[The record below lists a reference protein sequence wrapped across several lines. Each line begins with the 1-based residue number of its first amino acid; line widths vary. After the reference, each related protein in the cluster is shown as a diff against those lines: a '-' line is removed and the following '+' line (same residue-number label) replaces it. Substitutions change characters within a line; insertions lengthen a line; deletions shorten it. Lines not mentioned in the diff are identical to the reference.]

1 MKICKFVLIIILIL
15 ATFSPICFADDYSY
29 TDEIEESNILDTY
42 IESSKEPITN
52 SKNIV
57 VIDRKTLSVLYEK
70 SAYEKVPMAST
81 TKIMTCIIALENSDL
96 SKIVTI
102 SKKASS
108 IHGSTLGIKENMQ
121 ISMKDLLYG
130 LMLRSGNDCA
140 VAIAEE
146 ISGSVENFS
155 NLMNNKA
162 KELNLSNTNFVT
174 PHGLD
179 DPNHFTTAYELA
191 LLTNYALK
199 NETFKEIVN
208 TKTYTFLFDGYSKT
222 INNTNE
228 LLGNVT
234 GVYGVKTGFTFEAG
248 RCLVS
253 ACNQNNL
260 DIITVVLGANTKKIR
275 TQDSYNLIKYVC
287 NNFQYIN
294 VSKTINENFEKF
306 NSYIQNSIILEKTS
320 TLPKLKLETLQN
332 YNFPLKTD
340 GNLKLNTK
348 IYTIKN
354 FSHKLTFG
362 EQVGTLYLYNNIDL
376 LCESKIFLDNKLE
389 KNDYRYYFREILK
402 CFK

>member
-1 MKICKFVLIIILIL
+1 MKICKIFLIIILL
-15 ATFSPICFADDYSY
+15 TNTLSPISFADDYSY
-29 TDEIEESNILDTY
+29 SDEIEEAAILDTY

-57 VIDRKTLSVLYEK
+57 VIDRKTQSVLYEK

-81 TKIMTCIIALENSDL
+81 TKIMTCILALENCDL

-121 ISMKDLLYG
+121 ITIKDLLYG

-146 ISGSVENFS
+146 LSGSVENFS
-155 NLMNNKA
+155 KLMNNKA
-162 KELNLSNTNFVT
+162 KELNLNNTNFVT

-179 DPNHFTTAYELA
+179 DPNHYTTAYELA
-191 LLTNYALK
+191 ILTDYALK
-199 NETFKEIVN
+199 NEAFRNIVN

-228 LLGNVT
+228 LLGNVQ

-253 ACNQNNL
+253 AYKQNNL

-275 TQDSYNLIKYVC
+275 TQDSYNLIKYVS

-294 VSKTINENFEKF
+294 VSKTINENFQKF
-306 NSYIQNSIILEKTS
+306 NNYIQNSIILEKTS
-320 TLPKLKLETLQN
+320 DLPKFKLETLSN
-332 YNFPLKTD
+332 YDFPLKTD
-340 GNLKLNTK
+340 GNLKLHTK
-348 IYTIKN
+348 IYSIKN
-354 FSHKLTFG
+354 FSPNLSVG
-362 EQVGTLYLYNNIDL
+362 EQVGSLYLYNNNNL
-376 LCESKIFLDNKLE
+376 LCESKIFLDNSLKR
-389 KNDYRYYFREILK
+389 NNYRYYFNEILK